1 MLESRMVETFVDCI
15 KNATVFFLVILKK
28 ERDEEEKKNILDTQQ
43 RHAIVYL
50 FKMQIVARHS

>member
-1 MLESRMVETFVDCI
+1 MLQSRMVETFVDCI
-15 KNATVFFLVILKK
+15 KMPRFFLVILKK

-43 RHAIVYL
+43 RNTIVYL